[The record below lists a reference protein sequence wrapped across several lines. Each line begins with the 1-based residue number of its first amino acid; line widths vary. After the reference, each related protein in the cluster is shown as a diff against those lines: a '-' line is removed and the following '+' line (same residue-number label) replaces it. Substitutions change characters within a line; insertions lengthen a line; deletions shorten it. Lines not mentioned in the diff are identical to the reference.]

1 MQAAALTG
9 GPFLA
14 LAAIVAAGLVADR
27 LGAFRLLGRLIIPSR
42 CSRIVVAGAVLA
54 YTALLSGL
62 VNLDVAVVVAIPVA
76 LGVAGRT
83 GLPAGRLVLAAAM
96 TANATS
102 FLWPTSNLTT
112 LLVVSRS
119 PLSPTDYATRSW
131 ISWVLVTAVTV
142 CGLSVFVERGRRD
155 DAAATG
161 GRHIRG
167 AAQTLAGLLPLY
179 VAASAIRALLGAV
192 PLQLGS
198 GMLRAAG
205 VTAVVAA
212 AVNNLPAAAAVAPSG
227 TRAAWVAVLAL
238 AIGPNLLVTGS
249 VATLIARQLA
259 RSQMASLPSL
269 MFTLVGI
276 AAVPVQMLVALVG
289 LHVTG
294 AV

>member
-1 MQAAALTG
+1 
-9 GPFLA
+9 
-14 LAAIVAAGLVADR
+14 
-27 LGAFRLLGRLIIPSR
+27 
-42 CSRIVVAGAVLA
+42 
-54 YTALLSGL
+54 
-62 VNLDVAVVVAIPVA
+62 
-76 LGVAGRT
+76 
-83 GLPAGRLVLAAAM
+83 M

-259 RSQMASLPSL
+259 RRRGVTFAPSRRLAQRPTFYSSLCISSSL
-269 MFTLVGI
+269 QAFSKMRGS
-276 AAVPVQMLVALVG
+276 ALYLTVSDESHISRIRIG
-289 LHVTG
+289 SSE
-294 AV
+294 